1 MIRVTVSVD
10 ADVLEELQRTV
21 RRSGALAKRAFKR
34 QVTRER
40 TQLLREL
47 RYTPPPP
54 TYPLRWQ
61 SEKQR
66 RAFFA
71 TNGFGKGIPYQRTGN
86 LNKSW
91 DLTIVESADEM
102 TIAVENAATS
112 TAVTALG
119 VRSVAYARFVI
130 GDDAQRMHLDTGWRQ
145 AAPVIANSR
154 ERLNDRLI
162 ETWFTLTD
170 EKAGVP

>member
-10 ADVLEELQRTV
+10 DDVLEELQRTV

-40 TQLLREL
+40 TRLLSEL
-47 RYTPPPP
+47 RYTPPKP

-61 SEKQR
+61 SPKQR
-66 RAFFA
+66 AAFFA
-71 TNGFGKGIPYQRTGN
+71 TNGFGKGIPYQRTGK
-86 LNKSW
+86 LNAGW
-91 DLTIVESADEM
+91 DLT
-102 TIAVENAATS
+102 TVENANEMSVQVENATP
-112 TAVTALG
+112 
-119 VRSVAYARFVI
+119 YARFVV

-162 ETWFTLTD
+162 DTWFTLTD
-170 EKAGVP
+170 ERAGVTP